1 MEKREEKGRR
11 KKGKIGGENGEKGKN
26 MSKKNLNKIYHF
38 IS

>member
-11 KKGKIGGENGEKGKN
+11 EKEKIGGENGEKGKN
-26 MSKKNLNKIYHF
+26 KSKKNLNKIYHF